1 MIRNA
6 VIPRNRKLEATSSRN
21 IVKNTTSKLRHD
33 YIDSTAGQSMAHSKA
48 TDYRSRSAV
57 DCPTSFESS
66 YFEET
71 RFPWKHRIVEADSS
85 SDNSSL
91 FTEEGSCS
99 TESNRDSTS
108 TEDLSDYIFG
118 DSGRGWS
125 SPWTNSSDS
134 DTCSSSSSLRSSP
147 LADLNRY
154 SSCSTETSRYQTDKA
169 KLVKEGDGFWARPS
183 NGSSKPVDM
192 EGKGD
197 IPFLYC
203 DSTNKTC
210 RKLGSNSS
218 SGSCCKETDKEKVGW
233 VNPLDSM
240 KFGVSFRRSTRERT
254 D

>member
-1 MIRNA
+1 M
-6 VIPRNRKLEATSSRN
+6 
-21 IVKNTTSKLRHD
+21 
-33 YIDSTAGQSMAHSKA
+33 DSTAGQSMAQSKA
-48 TDYRSRSAV
+48 ASYRSSGPQ
-57 DCPTSFESS
+57 DCLTGFENFFSDETS
-66 YFEET
+66 
-71 RFPWKHRIVEADSS
+71 FPWKHRIVEADSA

-118 DSGRGWS
+118 DSGRGWG

-134 DTCSSSSSLRSSP
+134 DTSSSSSSSSLRSSP

-154 SSCSTETSRYQTDKA
+154 SSCSTETSRSQI
-169 KLVKEGDGFWARPS
+169 G
-183 NGSSKPVDM
+183 SKPVEV

-197 IPFLYC
+197 VPFLHC
-203 DSTNKTC
+203 DITKPC
-210 RKLGSNSS
+210 RKLGGSHSS
-218 SGSCCKETDKEKVGW
+218 SGSFFKETDKEKVGR

-240 KFGVSFRRSTRERT
+240 KLGVSFRRSARERT

>member
-1 MIRNA
+1 M
-6 VIPRNRKLEATSSRN
+6 IPRNRKLEATSSRN
-21 IVKNTTSKLRHD
+21 IVKNTTFKLRHEH
-33 YIDSTAGQSMAHSKA
+33 IDTTAGQSMAHSKPTA
-48 TDYRSRSAV
+48 YHSIRPL
-57 DCPTSFESS
+57 DCPTSFESFYS
-66 YFEET
+66 EES
-71 RFPWKHRIVEADSS
+71 RFPWKQQSVEADSS

-134 DTCSSSSSLRSSP
+134 DTSSSSSSSLRSSP

-154 SSCSTETSRYQTDKA
+154 SSCSTETSRSQTDKA
-169 KLVKEGDGFWARPS
+169 KLVMEGNGFWARPP
-183 NGSSKPVDM
+183 NGGSQMVDM

-197 IPFLYC
+197 IPLLYS
-203 DSTNKTC
+203 DITKPC
-210 RKLGSNSS
+210 RKLVSNSS
-218 SGSCCKETDKEKVGW
+218 SSGSYCKETDKERVGR
-233 VNPLDSM
+233 VNPLDNM
-240 KFGVSFRRSTRERT
+240 KLGVPFRRSTREIT